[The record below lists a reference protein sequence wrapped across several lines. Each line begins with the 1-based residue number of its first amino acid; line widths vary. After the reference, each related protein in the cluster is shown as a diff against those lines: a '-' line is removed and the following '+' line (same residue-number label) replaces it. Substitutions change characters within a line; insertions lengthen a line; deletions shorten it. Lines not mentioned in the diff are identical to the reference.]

1 MCFFNNL
8 KQCRLNKNLSQK
20 ELAESIGVAPST
32 YSLYESGKRE
42 PDVEKIKLLSEIL
55 DVTADY
61 LLFGNVVLK
70 YLDNVDGQEDAYNS
84 ILNSPILTENENYLL
99 NTFRMLS
106 EQGQEYILQ
115 TIDMVKDKYKKED
128 YNSSGMED
136 VG

>member
-42 PDVEKIKLLSEIL
+42 PDVEKIKLLSEKL

-61 LLFGNVVLK
+61 LLFGNVSLK
-70 YLDNVDGQEDAYNS
+70 YLDNVDGQDDADNI

-115 TIDMVKDKYKKED
+115 TIDMVKDKYKKD
-128 YNSSGMED
+128 LYSSDSQKIG
-136 VG
+136 

>member
-1 MCFFNNL
+1 MCFLNNL
-8 KQCRLNKNLSQK
+8 KQCRLHKNLSQK

-42 PDVEKIKLLSEIL
+42 PDVEKIKLLSEKL

-61 LLFGNVVLK
+61 LLFGNVSLK
-70 YLDNVDGQEDAYNS
+70 YLDNVDGQDDADNI

-115 TIDMVKDKYKKED
+115 TIDMVKDKYKKD
-128 YNSSGMED
+128 LYSSDSQKIG
-136 VG
+136 

>member
-61 LLFGNVVLK
+61 LLFGNVSLK
-70 YLDNVDGQEDAYNS
+70 YLDNVDGQDDADNI

-106 EQGQEYILQ
+106 EQGQASILQ
-115 TIDMVKDKYKKED
+115 TIDMVKDKYKKD
-128 YNSSGMED
+128 LYSSDSQKIG
-136 VG
+136 

>member
-61 LLFGNVVLK
+61 LLFGNVSLK
-70 YLDNVDGQEDAYNS
+70 YLDNVDGQDDADNI

-115 TIDMVKDKYKKED
+115 TIDMVKDKYKKD
-128 YNSSGMED
+128 LYSSDSQKIG
-136 VG
+136 

>member
-61 LLFGNVVLK
+61 LLFGNVALK
-70 YLDNVDGQEDAYNS
+70 YLDNVDGKDDADNI

>member
-8 KQCRLNKNLSQK
+8 KQCRLHKNLSQK

-42 PDVEKIKLLSEIL
+42 PDVEKIKLLSEKL

-61 LLFGNVVLK
+61 LLFGNVALK
-70 YLDNVDGQEDAYNS
+70 YLDNVDGQDDADNI

-115 TIDMVKDKYKKED
+115 TIDRVKDKYKKD
-128 YNSSGMED
+128 LYSSDSQKIG
-136 VG
+136 

>member
-61 LLFGNVVLK
+61 LLFGNVALK
-70 YLDNVDGQEDAYNS
+70 YLDNVDGQDDADNI
-84 ILNSPILTENENYLL
+84 ILNSPILTESENYLL

>member
-61 LLFGNVVLK
+61 LLFGNVALK
-70 YLDNVDGQEDAYNS
+70 YLDNVDGKDDADNI

-115 TIDMVKDKYKKED
+115 TIDMVKDKYKKD
-128 YNSSGMED
+128 LYSSDSQKIG
-136 VG
+136 